1 MVKGNGKRITNL
13 IAINMKVITQWI
25 KSMVTVSFNGK
36 VETFTRETMKMTK
49 DMVMV
54 KCFGSTALFTE
65 ANGKREYKM
74 VKAF

>member
-36 VETFTRETMKMTK
+36 VEMFTRETMKMTK
-49 DMVMV
+49 DTVTV

-65 ANGKREYKM
+65 ANGKKEYKM
-74 VKAF
+74 AKAF